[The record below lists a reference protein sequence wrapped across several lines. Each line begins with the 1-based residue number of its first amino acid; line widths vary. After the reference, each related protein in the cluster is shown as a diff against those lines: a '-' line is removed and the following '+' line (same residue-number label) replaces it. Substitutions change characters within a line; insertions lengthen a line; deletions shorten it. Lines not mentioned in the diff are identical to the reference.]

1 MIEVIQSFVDRDPV
15 VVSRFQKAH
24 VFWTKFFADKTEW
37 SKEQFTD
44 WFNIYQVSF
53 NAAIDAENIF
63 ARKIFALTCLR
74 ALSNNGVVLNQAL
87 ARRVMKAMLAS
98 SMSWEVKYYACSA
111 IKIYKLSGDKEL
123 KAAFKEFY

>member
-15 VVSRFQKAH
+15 VVFHFQKAH
-24 VFWTKFFADKTEW
+24 VFWTEFFVDKTEW

-44 WFNIYQVSF
+44 WFNIYQVRF
-53 NAAIDAENIF
+53 NAAIGAGNII

-74 ALSNNGVVLNQAL
+74 ALSKNGVVSNQAL
-87 ARRVMKAMLAS
+87 AGRVMKAMLAS
-98 SMSWEVKYYACSA
+98 SMSWEVKYYADLAS
-111 IKIYKLSGDKEL
+111 KIYKLRRDKEL